1 MNNYNGILIVN
12 KPSGIT
18 SRDVVNIVGKTLN
31 TKKVGHT
38 GTLDPMAT
46 GVLVLCLGNALKVC
60 ELITAN
66 DKEYTAKVIL
76 GIETETLDTTSPIIN
91 TKKTNITKEEIEK
104 VLNSFKG
111 SYLQEVPKYS
121 AVKINGKKL
130 YEYAREGKEIELP
143 KKMVTIYDIQLISDI
158 TYYNDTTSFYIKT
171 TVSKGTYIRS
181 LIRDIGYK
189 LNTYG
194 CMDSLERTRQGIFNI
209 DNSYTLEEIKNNNY
223 KLLSIEES
231 LPNIPLVEVDN
242 KTLFKIRNGV
252 KLKKFFDGDMA
263 IIKDK
268 NKVVAIYKNDLNESK
283 LFKMI
288 DNSYKD

>member
-66 DKEYTAKVIL
+66 DKEYIAKVIL

-209 DNSYTLEEIKNNNY
+209 DNSNTLEEIKNNNY

-231 LPNIPLVEVDN
+231 LPNIPLVQVDN

-288 DNSYKD
+288 DNSY

>member
-31 TKKVGHT
+31 IKKVGHT

-66 DKEYTAKVIL
+66 DKEYIAKVIL

-143 KKMVTIYDIQLISDI
+143 KKMVTIYDIQLVSDI
-158 TYYNDTTSFYIKT
+158 TYYNDTTTFYIKT

-231 LPNIPLVEVDN
+231 LPNIPLVLVDN
-242 KTLFKIRNGV
+242 KTLFNIKNGV

-288 DNSYKD
+288 DNSY

>member
-66 DKEYTAKVIL
+66 DKEYIAKVIL

-252 KLKKFFDGDMA
+252 KLKKFFDGDMV

-288 DNSYKD
+288 DNSY

>member
-12 KPSGIT
+12 KLSGIT

-66 DKEYTAKVIL
+66 DKEYIAKVIL

-231 LPNIPLVEVDN
+231 LPNIPLVQVDN
-242 KTLFKIRNGV
+242 KTLFKIKNGV

-288 DNSYKD
+288 DNSY

>member
-1 MNNYNGILIVN
+1 MNNYNGILMVN

-18 SRDVVNIVGKTLN
+18 SRDVINIVGKTLN

-66 DKEYTAKVIL
+66 DKEYIAKVIL

-158 TYYNDTTSFYIKT
+158 TYYNDTTTFYIKT

-209 DNSYTLEEIKNNNY
+209 DNSNTIEEIKNNNY

-231 LPNIPLVEVDN
+231 LPNIPLVQVDN
-242 KTLFKIRNGV
+242 KTLFKIKNGV

-288 DNSYKD
+288 DNSY

>member
-66 DKEYTAKVIL
+66 DKEYIAKVIL

-288 DNSYKD
+288 DNSY

>member
-12 KPSGIT
+12 KPSGVT

-66 DKEYTAKVIL
+66 DKEYIAKVIL

-189 LNTYG
+189 LNTCG

-252 KLKKFFDGDMA
+252 KLKKFFTGDMA

-288 DNSYKD
+288 DNSY

>member
-66 DKEYTAKVIL
+66 DKEYIAKVIL

-143 KKMVTIYDIQLISDI
+143 KKMVTIYDIQLVSDI
-158 TYYNDTTSFYIKT
+158 TYYNDTTTFYIKT

-209 DNSYTLEEIKNNNY
+209 DNSNTLEEIKNNNY
-223 KLLSIEES
+223 KLLSIEKS

-252 KLKKFFDGDMA
+252 KLKKFFTGDMA

-288 DNSYKD
+288 DNSY

>member
-1 MNNYNGILIVN
+1 MNNYNGILMVN

-66 DKEYTAKVIL
+66 DKEYIAKVIL

-104 VLNSFKG
+104 VLNNFKG

-209 DNSYTLEEIKNNNY
+209 DNSYILEEIKNNNY
-223 KLLSIEES
+223 KLLSIEKS

-252 KLKKFFDGDMA
+252 KLKKFFTGDMA

-288 DNSYKD
+288 DNSY

>member
-31 TKKVGHT
+31 IKKVGHT

-66 DKEYTAKVIL
+66 DKEYIAKVIL
-76 GIETETLDTTSPIIN
+76 GIETETLDMTSPIIN

-143 KKMVTIYDIQLISDI
+143 KKMVTIYDIQLVSDI

-223 KLLSIEES
+223 KLLSIEKS

-288 DNSYKD
+288 DNSY

>member
-1 MNNYNGILIVN
+1 MNNYNGILMVN

-18 SRDVVNIVGKTLN
+18 SRDVINIVGKTLN

-66 DKEYTAKVIL
+66 DKEYIAKVIL

-143 KKMVTIYDIQLISDI
+143 KKMVTIYDIQLVSDI

-209 DNSYTLEEIKNNNY
+209 DNSNTLEEIKNNNY

-252 KLKKFFDGDMA
+252 KLKKFFTGDMA

-288 DNSYKD
+288 DNSY

>member
-60 ELITAN
+60 EIITAN
-66 DKEYTAKVIL
+66 DKEYIAKVIL

-91 TKKTNITKEEIEK
+91 TKKTNITKEKIEK

-143 KKMVTIYDIQLISDI
+143 KKMVTIYDIQLVSDI

-209 DNSYTLEEIKNNNY
+209 DNSNTLEEIKNNNY

-231 LPNIPLVEVDN
+231 LPNIPLVQVDN
-242 KTLFKIRNGV
+242 KTLFKIKNGV

-288 DNSYKD
+288 DNSY

>member
-31 TKKVGHT
+31 IKKVGHT

-66 DKEYTAKVIL
+66 DKEYIAKVIL

-143 KKMVTIYDIQLISDI
+143 KKMVTIYDIQLVSDI
-158 TYYNDTTSFYIKT
+158 TYYNDTTTFYIKT

-189 LNTYG
+189 LNTCG

-252 KLKKFFDGDMA
+252 KLKKFFTGDMA

-288 DNSYKD
+288 DNSY

>member
-66 DKEYTAKVIL
+66 DKEYIAKVIL

-231 LPNIPLVEVDN
+231 LPNIPLVQVDN

-252 KLKKFFDGDMA
+252 KLKKFFTGDMV

-288 DNSYKD
+288 DNSY

>member
-46 GVLVLCLGNALKVC
+46 GVLVLCIGNALKVC

-66 DKEYTAKVIL
+66 DKEYIAKVIL

-91 TKKTNITKEEIEK
+91 TKKTNITKEEVEK
-104 VLNSFKG
+104 ILNSFKG

-231 LPNIPLVEVDN
+231 LPNIPLVQVDN
-242 KTLFKIRNGV
+242 KTLFKIKNGV

-288 DNSYKD
+288 DNSY

>member
-31 TKKVGHT
+31 IKKVGHT

-66 DKEYTAKVIL
+66 DKEYIAKVIL

-111 SYLQEVPKYS
+111 SYIQEVPKYS

-143 KKMVTIYDIQLISDI
+143 KKMVTIYDIQLVSDI
-158 TYYNDTTSFYIKT
+158 TYYNDTTTFYIKT

-209 DNSYTLEEIKNNNY
+209 DNSNTLEEIKNNNY
-223 KLLSIEES
+223 KLLSIEKS

-252 KLKKFFDGDMA
+252 KLKKFFTGDMA

-288 DNSYKD
+288 DNSY

>member
-46 GVLVLCLGNALKVC
+46 GVLVLCIGNALKVC

-66 DKEYTAKVIL
+66 DKEYIAKVIL

-252 KLKKFFDGDMA
+252 KLKKFFTGDMA

-288 DNSYKD
+288 DNSY

>member
-46 GVLVLCLGNALKVC
+46 GVLVLCIGNALKVC

-66 DKEYTAKVIL
+66 DKEYIAKVIL

-171 TVSKGTYIRS
+171 TVSKGTYGC
-181 LIRDIGYK
+181 RDSI
-189 LNTYG
+189 
-194 CMDSLERTRQGIFNI
+194 ERTSKGIFNI
-209 DNSYTLEEIKNNNY
+209 DNSNTLEEIKNNNY

-231 LPNIPLVEVDN
+231 LPNIPLVQVDN
-242 KTLFKIRNGV
+242 KTLFKIKNGV

-288 DNSYKD
+288 DNSY

>member
-31 TKKVGHT
+31 IKKVGHT

-66 DKEYTAKVIL
+66 DKEYIAKVIL

-158 TYYNDTTSFYIKT
+158 TYYNDTTTFYIKT

-252 KLKKFFDGDMA
+252 KLKKFFTGDMA

-288 DNSYKD
+288 DNSY

>member
-66 DKEYTAKVIL
+66 DKEYIAKVIL

-231 LPNIPLVEVDN
+231 LPNIPLVQVDN

-252 KLKKFFDGDMA
+252 KLKKFFTGDMA

-288 DNSYKD
+288 DNSY

>member
-38 GTLDPMAT
+38 GTLDPMAK

-66 DKEYTAKVIL
+66 DKEYIAKVIL

-231 LPNIPLVEVDN
+231 LPNMPLVEVDN

-252 KLKKFFDGDMA
+252 KLKKFFTGDMA

-288 DNSYKD
+288 DNSY

>member
-66 DKEYTAKVIL
+66 DKEYIAKVIL

-104 VLNSFKG
+104 ILNSFKG

-252 KLKKFFDGDMA
+252 KLKKFFAGDMA

-288 DNSYKD
+288 DNSY

>member
-66 DKEYTAKVIL
+66 DKEYIAKVIL

-104 VLNSFKG
+104 ILNSFKG

-189 LNTYG
+189 LNTCG

-252 KLKKFFDGDMA
+252 KLKKFFTGDMV

-288 DNSYKD
+288 DNSY

>member
-66 DKEYTAKVIL
+66 DKEYIAKVIL

-223 KLLSIEES
+223 KLLSIEKS

-288 DNSYKD
+288 DNSY

>member
-66 DKEYTAKVIL
+66 DKEYIAKVIL

-143 KKMVTIYDIQLISDI
+143 KKMVTIYDIQLVSDI
-158 TYYNDTTSFYIKT
+158 TYYNDTTTFYIKT

-209 DNSYTLEEIKNNNY
+209 DNSNTLEEIKNNNY

-231 LPNIPLVEVDN
+231 LPNIPLVQVDN

-252 KLKKFFDGDMA
+252 KLKKFFTGDMA

-288 DNSYKD
+288 DNSY

>member
-66 DKEYTAKVIL
+66 DKEYIAKVIL

-111 SYLQEVPKYS
+111 SYIQEVPKYS

-143 KKMVTIYDIQLISDI
+143 KKMVTIYDIQLVSDI

-223 KLLSIEES
+223 KLLSIEKS

-252 KLKKFFDGDMA
+252 KLKKFFTGDMA

-288 DNSYKD
+288 DNSY

>member
-66 DKEYTAKVIL
+66 DKEYMAKVIL

-130 YEYAREGKEIELP
+130 YEYAREGKKIELP

-252 KLKKFFDGDMA
+252 KLKKFFTGDMA

-288 DNSYKD
+288 DNSY

>member
-60 ELITAN
+60 EIITAN
-66 DKEYTAKVIL
+66 DKEYIAKVIL

-158 TYYNDTTSFYIKT
+158 TYYNDTTTFYIKT

-209 DNSYTLEEIKNNNY
+209 DNSNTIEEIKNNNY

-231 LPNIPLVEVDN
+231 LPNIPLVQVDN
-242 KTLFKIRNGV
+242 KTLFKIKNGV

-288 DNSYKD
+288 DNSY

>member
-31 TKKVGHT
+31 IKKVGHT

-66 DKEYTAKVIL
+66 DKEYIAKVIL

-252 KLKKFFDGDMA
+252 KLKKFFAGDMA

-288 DNSYKD
+288 DNSY

>member
-31 TKKVGHT
+31 IKKVGHT

-231 LPNIPLVEVDN
+231 LPNIPLVQVDN
-242 KTLFKIRNGV
+242 KTLFKIKNGV

-288 DNSYKD
+288 DNSY

>member
-60 ELITAN
+60 EIITAN
-66 DKEYTAKVIL
+66 DKEYIAKVIL

-91 TKKTNITKEEIEK
+91 TKKTKITKEKIEK

-252 KLKKFFDGDMA
+252 KLKKFFTGDMA

-288 DNSYKD
+288 DNSY

>member
-12 KPSGIT
+12 KPSGVT

-66 DKEYTAKVIL
+66 DKEYIAKVIL

-252 KLKKFFDGDMA
+252 KLKKFFDGDMV

-288 DNSYKD
+288 DNSY

>member
-38 GTLDPMAT
+38 GTLDPMAK

-60 ELITAN
+60 EIITAN
-66 DKEYTAKVIL
+66 DKEYIAKVIL

-252 KLKKFFDGDMA
+252 KLKKFFAGDMA

-288 DNSYKD
+288 DNSY

>member
-60 ELITAN
+60 EIITAN
-66 DKEYTAKVIL
+66 DKEYIAKVIL

-189 LNTYG
+189 LNTCG

-252 KLKKFFDGDMA
+252 KLKKFFTGDMA

-288 DNSYKD
+288 DNSY

>member
-66 DKEYTAKVIL
+66 DKEYIAKVIL

-111 SYLQEVPKYS
+111 SYIQEVPKYS

-143 KKMVTIYDIQLISDI
+143 KKMVTIYDIQLVSDI
-158 TYYNDTTSFYIKT
+158 TYYNDTTTFYIKT

-209 DNSYTLEEIKNNNY
+209 DNSNTIEEIKNNNY

-242 KTLFKIRNGV
+242 KTLFKIKNGV

-288 DNSYKD
+288 DNSY

>member
-46 GVLVLCLGNALKVC
+46 GVLVLCIGNALKVC

-66 DKEYTAKVIL
+66 DKEYIAKVIL

-242 KTLFKIRNGV
+242 KTLFKIKNGV
-252 KLKKFFDGDMA
+252 KLKKFFTGDMA

-288 DNSYKD
+288 DNSY

>member
-66 DKEYTAKVIL
+66 DKEYIAKVIL

-143 KKMVTIYDIQLISDI
+143 KKMVTIYDIQLVSDI

-194 CMDSLERTRQGIFNI
+194 CMDSLERIRQGIFNI

-252 KLKKFFDGDMA
+252 KLKKFFTGDMA

-288 DNSYKD
+288 DNSY

>member
-1 MNNYNGILIVN
+1 MNNYNGILMVN

-18 SRDVVNIVGKTLN
+18 SRDVINIVGKTLN

-66 DKEYTAKVIL
+66 DKEYIAKVIL

-143 KKMVTIYDIQLISDI
+143 KKMVTIYDIQLVSDI
-158 TYYNDTTSFYIKT
+158 TYYNDTTTFYIKT

-223 KLLSIEES
+223 KLLSIEKS

-242 KTLFKIRNGV
+242 KTLFKIKNGV

-288 DNSYKD
+288 DNSY

>member
-66 DKEYTAKVIL
+66 DKEYIAKVIL

-104 VLNSFKG
+104 ILNSFKG

-143 KKMVTIYDIQLISDI
+143 KKMVTIYDIQLVSDI

-231 LPNIPLVEVDN
+231 LPNIPLVQVDN
-242 KTLFKIRNGV
+242 KTLFKIKNGV

-288 DNSYKD
+288 DNSY